1 MYAIVE
7 VLGKQYRVQEG
18 QKVVVDLMDA
28 EKGSEISLDR
38 VLMIGGEAAKIGT
51 PVVEGAK
58 VNATVVDHILGDKIV
73 VFKHKRRKAERRT
86 QGHRQQYTVLT
97 VTGIVAAIML
107 IPFSLEAGAVV
118 DLAAL
123 KQAGLVKK
131 EHEGVKIL
139 SNGELSKALTIKAAK
154 FSKAAEEKIK
164 AVGGTVEVA

>member
-1 MYAIVE
+1 MYAVIKTG
-7 VLGKQYRVQEG
+7 GKQYRVQEG

-38 VLMIGGEAAKIGT
+38 VLMIGGESTKIGT

-97 VTGIVAAIML
+97 VTGIVA
-107 IPFSLEAGAVV
+107 
-118 DLAAL
+118 
-123 KQAGLVKK
+123 
-131 EHEGVKIL
+131 
-139 SNGELSKALTIKAAK
+139 
-154 FSKAAEEKIK
+154 
-164 AVGGTVEVA
+164 

>member
-1 MYAIVE
+1 MKAVIVTG
-7 VLGKQYRVQEG
+7 GKQYRVQEG
-18 QKVVVDLMDA
+18 CKVVVDLMDA

-97 VTGIVAAIML
+97 VTGIVA
-107 IPFSLEAGAVV
+107 
-118 DLAAL
+118 
-123 KQAGLVKK
+123 
-131 EHEGVKIL
+131 
-139 SNGELSKALTIKAAK
+139 
-154 FSKAAEEKIK
+154 
-164 AVGGTVEVA
+164 

>member
-18 QKVVVDLMDA
+18 CKVVVDLMDA

-38 VLMIGGEAAKIGT
+38 VLMIGGEAVRIGA

-58 VNATVVDHILGDKIV
+58 VTAKIVDHVLGDKVV

-97 VTGIVAAIML
+97 VTGIVA
-107 IPFSLEAGAVV
+107 
-118 DLAAL
+118 
-123 KQAGLVKK
+123 
-131 EHEGVKIL
+131 
-139 SNGELSKALTIKAAK
+139 
-154 FSKAAEEKIK
+154 
-164 AVGGTVEVA
+164 

>member
-1 MYAIVE
+1 
-7 VLGKQYRVQEG
+7 
-18 QKVVVDLMDA
+18 MDA

-97 VTGIVAAIML
+97 VTGIVA
-107 IPFSLEAGAVV
+107 
-118 DLAAL
+118 
-123 KQAGLVKK
+123 
-131 EHEGVKIL
+131 
-139 SNGELSKALTIKAAK
+139 
-154 FSKAAEEKIK
+154 
-164 AVGGTVEVA
+164 

>member
-73 VFKHKRRKAERRT
+73 
-86 QGHRQQYTVLT
+86 G
-97 VTGIVAAIML
+97 
-107 IPFSLEAGAVV
+107 
-118 DLAAL
+118 
-123 KQAGLVKK
+123 
-131 EHEGVKIL
+131 
-139 SNGELSKALTIKAAK
+139 NIKASDIK
-154 FSKAAEEKIK
+154 QLLNHWMSKDYAYTTEIGRAH
-164 AVGGTVEVA
+164 V

>member
-18 QKVVVDLMDA
+18 CKVVVDLMDA
-28 EKGSEISLDR
+28 EKGSEVSLDR

-86 QGHRQQYTVLT
+86 QGHRQSLT
-97 VTGIVAAIML
+97 RVEITAI
-107 IPFSLEAGAVV
+107 A
-118 DLAAL
+118 
-123 KQAGLVKK
+123 
-131 EHEGVKIL
+131 
-139 SNGELSKALTIKAAK
+139 
-154 FSKAAEEKIK
+154 
-164 AVGGTVEVA
+164 

>member
-1 MYAIVE
+1 M
-7 VLGKQYRVQEG
+7 LGKQYRVQEG
-18 QKVVVDLMDA
+18 CKVVVDLMDA

-97 VTGIVAAIML
+97 VTGIVA
-107 IPFSLEAGAVV
+107 
-118 DLAAL
+118 
-123 KQAGLVKK
+123 
-131 EHEGVKIL
+131 
-139 SNGELSKALTIKAAK
+139 
-154 FSKAAEEKIK
+154 
-164 AVGGTVEVA
+164 